1 MSKKQKLINKLLI
14 AKTFKWSELA
24 TLLKLLGYKEIQ
36 GDGSRVKFDNGDPDA
51 LISLHKPHLGNEM
64 KTYAVKQVKEK
75 LKSGGLI

>member
-51 LISLHKPHLGNEM
+51 LISP
-64 KTYAVKQVKEK
+64 T
-75 LKSGGLI
+75 